1 MAARLGGR
9 KAGLMARLRS
19 HVTYANVVATIALFL
34 ALGGGAY
41 AASKL
46 PKNSV
51 TARQIKSNSITSPKV
66 KDRSLLAKDFKAG
79 QLPAGVRGPQ
89 GPEGARGQAGQTGP
103 PGNPAAYPSVLPSG
117 RTEVGVFSAREF
129 ASASGKATSSPI
141 SFPIPLSA
149 APSQTAFA
157 PDPSCTGSVTAP
169 TAAPGTLCVY
179 PGQTV
184 NASVFTTD
192 DQGNNGGATREGA
205 GLQVVSDAAGDT
217 IAQGSWAVTAP

>member
-1 MAARLGGR
+1 
-9 KAGLMARLRS
+9 MARFRS
-19 HVTYANVVATIALFL
+19 HVTYANVIATIALFL

-51 TARQIKSNSITSPKV
+51 TAKQIKSNSITSPKV

-79 QLPAGVRGPQ
+79 QLPAGASGPQ
-89 GPEGARGQAGQTGP
+89 GAEGPRGVAGQTGP
-103 PGNPAAYPSVLPSG
+103 PGNAAAYPSVLPSG

-129 ASASGKATSSPI
+129 ATHISDATSTPI

-149 APSQTAFA
+149 APTHAAIA
-157 PDPSCTGSVTAP
+157 PDPSCTGSVTTP
-169 TAAPGTLCVY
+169 TASPGALCIY
-179 PGQTV
+179 LGQNV
-184 NASVFTTD
+184 NASEFPTD
-192 DQGNNGGATREGA
+192 DQGATYAASRQGA
-205 GLQVVSDAAGDT
+205 GLQVLSVAGGDT

>member
-1 MAARLGGR
+1 
-9 KAGLMARLRS
+9 MARFGP
-19 HVTYANVVATIALFL
+19 HVTYANVIATLALFL

-51 TARQIKSNSITSPKV
+51 TAKQIKSNSITSRKV
-66 KDRSLLAKDFKAG
+66 KNRSLLAKDFKAG
-79 QLPAGVRGPQ
+79 QLPAGSGGAQGARGPQ
-89 GPEGARGQAGQTGP
+89 GVSGRTGP

-129 ASASGKATSSPI
+129 ASADGDAVSAAI

-149 APSQTAFA
+149 APNASFA
-157 PDPSCTGSVTAP
+157 GDPGCSGSVSAP
-169 TAAPGTLCVY
+169 TASPGTLCVY

-184 NASVFTTD
+184 NADEFVTD

-205 GLQVVSDAAGDT
+205 GLQAVANAGGDT

>member
-1 MAARLGGR
+1 
-9 KAGLMARLRS
+9 MARFRS
-19 HVTYANVVATIALFL
+19 HVTYANVIATIALFL

-51 TARQIKSNSITSPKV
+51 TAKQIKRNSITSPKV

-79 QLPAGVRGPQ
+79 QLPAGAPGPQ
-89 GPEGARGQAGQTGP
+89 GAEGPRGVT
-103 PGNPAAYPSVLPSG
+103 VPSG
-117 RTEVGVFSAREF
+117 RTEDGVFSAREF
-129 ASASGKATSSPI
+129 ANHSGDATSTPI

-149 APSQTAFA
+149 APTDTIFA
-157 PDPSCTGSVTAP
+157 PDPSCTGSVSAP
-169 TAAPGTLCVY
+169 TASPGTLCIY

-184 NASVFTTD
+184 NASEFTTD
-192 DQGNNGGATREGA
+192 DQGNNGGASSEGA
-205 GLQVVSDAAGDT
+205 GFQVVADNVGDT